1 MILHAEVSWNIQIL
15 KIHLRGVSLAAFAA
29 EGHSLGAV
37 ENKA

>member
-1 MILHAEVSWNIQIL
+1 MLKSVGIFKIL